1 MPDGTMPRATEQGAT
16 TLRAV
21 PTEAT
26 SPMVSSG
33 ARLLSVAQALD
44 EGTQALARA
53 GVESPRRDATA
64 LLEAA
69 GVPREK
75 QIGYPA
81 RLVERAGLAAYR
93 TMVERRAKREPVS
106 RILGRREFWSLSF
119 AVTPDT
125 LDPRPDSET
134 LVEAALALTRT
145 LWPGRDTPISILD
158 LGTGTGCL
166 LLALLSE
173 LPQAIG
179 MGTDISPGALRVAR
193 ANAQALGLAHRTG
206 FAVSDWG
213 DGFKGPFN
221 LILVNP
227 PYIAERDIRRLEP
240 EVAVYEPHKALSGG
254 IDGLT
259 AYRRIAPRLGSLL
272 APGGRALLEIGAGQ
286 AAEVTGLLVEEG
298 LKIGGILRDLGDVE
312 RCIIASLATMFTES

>member
-1 MPDGTMPRATEQGAT
+1 MPPEAAWGAQ
-16 TLRAV
+16 
-21 PTEAT
+21 
-26 SPMVSSG
+26 
-33 ARLLSVAQALD
+33 LLSVAQALD
-44 EGTQALARA
+44 EGTQDLTRA
-53 GVESPRRDATA
+53 GVEAPRRDSMV

-75 QIGYPA
+75 QIGDPG
-81 RLVERAGLAAYR
+81 RLVERDGLAAYR
-93 TMVERRAKREPVS
+93 TMVARRAKREPVS

-134 LVEAALALTRT
+134 LVEGALALTRT
-145 LWPGRDTPISILD
+145 LWPDRDEPLSILD

-166 LLALLSE
+166 LLALLTE

-179 MGTDISPGALRVAR
+179 IGTDISQETLRVAR
-193 ANAQALGLAHRTG
+193 ANAQALGLAHRAG

-227 PYIAERDIRRLEP
+227 PYIAESDIRRLEP
-240 EVAVYEPHKALSGG
+240 EVAVYEPHKALAGG
-254 IDGLT
+254 IDGLA
-259 AYRRIAPRLGSLL
+259 AYRRIAPRLGSLM
-272 APGGRALLEIGAGQ
+272 APGGRALLEIGTGQ
-286 AAEVTGLLVEEG
+286 AAEVTGLLTEKG
-298 LKIGGILRDLGDVE
+298 LKIGGILRDLGGIE
-312 RCIIASLATMFTES
+312 RCIIASLATMFAET